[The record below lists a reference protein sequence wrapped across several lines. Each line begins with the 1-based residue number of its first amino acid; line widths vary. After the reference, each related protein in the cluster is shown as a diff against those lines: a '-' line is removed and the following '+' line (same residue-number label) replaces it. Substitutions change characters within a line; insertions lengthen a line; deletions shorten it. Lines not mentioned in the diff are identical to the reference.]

1 MSHFYNILIA
11 IFLIIICA
19 TLLSINIGKI
29 IEKINI
35 RSEEELMNI
44 LNITIDR
51 EFKYVRYL
59 EYELKNIV
67 LIKDYEAE
75 LDKLVSRTMN
85 AFSTDLLDELQH
97 YYTLDYITKHVT
109 KSHQILL
116 NMFIKEKKINN
127 NIKKYKD

>member
-11 IFLIIICA
+11 VFLIAMCA
-19 TLLSINIGKI
+19 TILSINVGSVIKRV
-29 IEKINI
+29 NV

-51 EFKYVRYL
+51 EFKYVKYL

-75 LDKLVSRTMN
+75 IDKLVSRTMN
-85 AFSTDLLDELQH
+85 AFSTDLLDDLQH